1 MHAFEVTLRNGERLR
16 LRPVE
21 PDDETQLAALLQAS
35 RSRLPVRL
43 PAARTRPAGTATG
56 HPGHAAWVAVAPAGP
71 GSPVVAA
78 GLYLRRQVD
87 SVTADATVAVASRF
101 RGLGLGRLLM
111 ETLLLVALENRVARL
126 VIRAEQG
133 DVVAG
138 RLVRG
143 LGARAVPAD
152 DGSLD
157 YIVPVGWG
165 DRTLVS
171 SSGFRAP
178 RVEQLRAMGRGFGDG
193 GPA

>member
-1 MHAFEVTLRNGERLR
+1 
-16 LRPVE
+16 
-21 PDDETQLAALLQAS
+21 
-35 RSRLPVRL
+35 
-43 PAARTRPAGTATG
+43 
-56 HPGHAAWVAVAPAGP
+56 
-71 GSPVVAA
+71 VVAA